1 MLWKRIISAVLLLGS
16 AALLLFVLPAVVGVV
31 VLMAAAA
38 LGLMEFYTILN
49 KAGIPAFRLLGI
61 GSGLVLMAGLF
72 LGLNASTLL
81 PASMGRLAAEAPLL
95 LFAVIVFVVCV
106 RQFPQKN
113 NPQPLPTI
121 ACTMMGLLYVPFL
134 LAFMLFLAFR
144 WEPVTWGQ
152 PFGPTAHALIL
163 YLVVVVK
170 SSDIGAFAV
179 GRTFG
184 RHKLFPRVS
193 PGKTWEG
200 LAGGLV
206 VGVLMSAL
214 IFWWLGR
221 GLPHAAFGCLVVTRT
236 DAWVLGAVLSAIGVV
251 GDLIESLLK
260 RSAGLKDSGC
270 TIPGM
275 GGILDVLDSL
285 LFATPALY
293 FYLLWA
299 AVVR

>member
-1 MLWKRIISAVLLLGS
+1 MLLKRIISAVLLLGS
-16 AALLLFVLPAVVGVV
+16 AALLLFVFPAVMGVL
-31 VLMAAAA
+31 VLMAATV
-38 LGLMEFYTILN
+38 LGLLEFYGILN

-61 GSGLVLMAGLF
+61 GCGLALLAGLY
-72 LGLNASTLL
+72 LSLNAALLL
-81 PASMGRLAAEAPLL
+81 PPSLARLAAEAPML
-95 LFAVIVFVVCV
+95 LFALILFAVCI
-106 RQFPQKN
+106 RQFPQKL
-113 NPQPLPTI
+113 NPQPLATI
-121 ACTMMGLLYVPFL
+121 ACTMLGVLYVPFL
-134 LAFMLFLAFR
+134 LAFIMFLAFR
-144 WEPVTWGQ
+144 WEPVAWSK
-152 PFGPTAHALIL
+152 PFGDTARALIF

-184 RHKLFPRVS
+184 RHKLFPRIS

-200 LAGGLV
+200 LAGGLAA
-206 VGVLMSAL
+206 GILMSVL

-221 GLPHAAFGCLVVTRT
+221 GQPHTSLGVLVVTRT
-236 DAWVLGAVLSAIGVV
+236 DAWVLGAVLSSIGVV

-260 RSAGLKDSGC
+260 RSAGLKDSGS

-285 LFATPALY
+285 LFAAPALY

-299 AVVR
+299 AVVH